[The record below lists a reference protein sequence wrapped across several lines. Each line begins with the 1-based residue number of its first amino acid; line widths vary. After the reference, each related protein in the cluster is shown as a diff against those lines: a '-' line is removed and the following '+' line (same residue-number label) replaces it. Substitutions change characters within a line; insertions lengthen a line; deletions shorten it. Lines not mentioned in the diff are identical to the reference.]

1 MNQQKF
7 FGNNSSGPVV
17 EQSFIQRVYQ
27 WMAAGLAITGVVA
40 AWAAGNPGLM
50 QGLAKGGFLI
60 LMIAE
65 LGIVFW
71 LSASIM
77 KISAQAAVTGFLIY
91 SALNGLTLSFVFL
104 AYTGASIATTFF
116 ITAGTFAGVSFFGWV
131 TKSDLTSLRGFL
143 FMGLIGVL
151 IGSLVNLFFQSP
163 VFDWILT
170 YAGLAVFIG
179 LTAYDTQQLKQMHR
193 MISGSVEQMAVIG
206 ALKLYLDFINMFLFL
221 LRLFGRRND

>member
-1 MNQQKF
+1 MNQNF
-7 FGNNSSGPVV
+7 FENRSSGSTT

-27 WMAAGLAITGVVA
+27 WMAAGLAVTGVVA
-40 AWAAGNPGLM
+40 VWASGNAGLL
-50 QGLAKGGFLI
+50 QALAKGGFLV
-60 LMIAE
+60 LMLVE

-77 KISAQAAVTGFLIY
+77 KISPQAAITGFLIY

-131 TKSDLTSLRGFL
+131 TKSDLSSLRGFL

-151 IGSLVNLFFQSP
+151 LGSLANLFFQAP
-163 VFDWILT
+163 LFDWILT
-170 YAGLAVFIG
+170 YLGLAVFIG

-221 LRLFGRRND
+221 LRLFGRRNN